1 LPLLGKALQDKTIII
16 EGLESRYS
24 RKLVDIILLGI
35 QANQALLQL
44 ARQVSGLMLERSQAL
59 MEAK

>member
-1 LPLLGKALQDKTIII
+1 LPFLGKALQDKTIII
-16 EGLESRYS
+16 EGLKSRYR
-24 RKLVDIILLGI
+24 RKLVDIILLGM